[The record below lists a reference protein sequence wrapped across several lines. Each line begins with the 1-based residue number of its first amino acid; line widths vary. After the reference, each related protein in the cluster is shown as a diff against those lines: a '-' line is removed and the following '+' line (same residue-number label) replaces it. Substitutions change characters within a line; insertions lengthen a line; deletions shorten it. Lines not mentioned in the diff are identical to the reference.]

1 MSRCV
6 DLDGRTSIAR
16 ANAIEVGN
24 LARPALVDQKADVM
38 SASDRPTTPSGPILL
53 AELSTTQLADLA
65 TDIELVLI
73 PVGAHEQHGPALPV
87 TTDTLTAQVL
97 SALAG
102 TLLRPRVAVAP
113 VIPWGVSWTHMGLMG
128 TISLR
133 EDTLIALVE
142 DIVSSLHRHG
152 FTRFLLVNTHGGNIA
167 PLHIAADR
175 CHRNVGVPVVAQVYA
190 YDLIRLAA
198 LDVLGEDAIGHGGGD
213 ESAAIL
219 AVRPDLVNT
228 DELGPRAANMS
239 IRRVQR
245 ALRAAGGSLP
255 IMQHVVSPS
264 GASGDSSAA
273 SADGGNRILG
283 QAAGQLRAIIEEL
296 LDLGLPEEARSQG
309 STTP

>member
-1 MSRCV
+1 
-6 DLDGRTSIAR
+6 
-16 ANAIEVGN
+16 
-24 LARPALVDQKADVM
+24 M

-102 TLLRPRVAVAP
+102 TAP
-113 VIPWGVSWTHMGLMG
+113 PAAGGCRAGDSMGRIVDAMGLMG

-255 IMQHVVSPS
+255 IMQHMVSPS

>member
-1 MSRCV
+1 
-6 DLDGRTSIAR
+6 
-16 ANAIEVGN
+16 
-24 LARPALVDQKADVM
+24 M
-38 SASDRPTTPSGPILL
+38 SASDHQTTPSGPILL
-53 AELSTTQLADLA
+53 AELSTAQLADLA
-65 TDIELVLI
+65 ADIEMVLI

-113 VIPWGVSWTHMGLMG
+113 VIPWGVSWTHLGLMG

-142 DIVSSLHRHG
+142 DVVSSLYRHG
-152 FTRFLLVNTHGGNIA
+152 FTRFLLINTHSGNIA
-167 PLHIAADR
+167 PLQIAADR
-175 CHRNVGVPVVAQVYA
+175 CCRNLGVPLVAPVYA

-219 AVRPDLVNT
+219 TVRPDLVDT
-228 DELGPRAANMS
+228 DELGPRDADMS

-245 ALRAAGGSLP
+245 ALRVMGGSLP
-255 IMQHVVSPS
+255 IMQHLVSPS
-264 GASGDSSAA
+264 GASGDSTTATA
-273 SADGGNRILG
+273 EAGNQILG
-283 QAAGQLRAIIEEL
+283 QAASQLRAIIEEL
-296 LDLGLPEEARSQG
+296 LDLGLPNEGRRKDP
-309 STTP
+309 TIPR